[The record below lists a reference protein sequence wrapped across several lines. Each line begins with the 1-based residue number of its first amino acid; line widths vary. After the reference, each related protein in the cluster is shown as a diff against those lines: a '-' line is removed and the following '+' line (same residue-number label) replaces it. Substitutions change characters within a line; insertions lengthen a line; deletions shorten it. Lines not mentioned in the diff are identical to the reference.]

1 MLNNSISEIKPT
13 PMLELEK
20 VLLQATKRLDIEM
33 FEEFYIYTED
43 YLILKHL

>member
-1 MLNNSISEIKPT
+1 MLNKGGNDVKIIS
-13 PMLELEK
+13 MLELEK
-20 VLLQATKRLDIEM
+20 VLLQATKRLDIQM